1 MSGQHHNDWQRNKRK
16 FNNSRESGWN
26 RDLYRNKREGV
37 IAGVCAGL
45 ADYFGCAT
53 WVMRV
58 GFVLGFFMLSGTAVF
73 IYLLAWLVMGKRPK
87 EAYESLE
94 ARNTARES
102 QKKSASKSR
111 KSADGKVS
119 SIRLRR
125 AQERLKRAISRVE
138 GMEAYVTSRQYELN
152 REFAKMD
159 S

>member
-1 MSGQHHNDWQRNKRK
+1 MSQHHNDWQKTKRK

-26 RDLYRNKREGV
+26 RDLYRNKKEGV

-53 WVMRV
+53 WIMRL
-58 GFVLGFFMLSGTAVF
+58 GFVLGFFMLSGTAII
-73 IYLLAWLVMGKRPK
+73 IYLIAWLVVGKRPK
-87 EAYESLE
+87 EAYENAASG
-94 ARNTARES
+94 T
-102 QKKSASKSR
+102 QKKATEAPKTR
-111 KSADGKVS
+111 EYKVS

-125 AQERLKRAISRVE
+125 AQERLKRAVSRVE
-138 GMEAYVTSRQYELN
+138 GMEAYVTSRQFELN